1 MRRLVLS
8 ALIAGMALA
17 GFGLVAAPAQ
27 ADAKVYLKVWPAQ
40 GTLNDTINLY
50 LPTGA
55 FCPAEANR
63 VIVRMTGPLIDQ
75 APGTETEWGFNLTG
89 NTDITALDPLSIP
102 GTSIFPLLWTW
113 RDAGGNMTPNPVDFD
128 GKYRITL
135 WCLKGLDFR
144 NSLGDTIADVVINH
158 DENSFE
164 VTTPQPKGPEDAVLG
179 VDPSDTTDPSTAP
192 PTGSNSAEPTDPST
206 TDSAANSSTGP
217 GPSAGPNS
225 SAGPEPTDGGQSAGV
240 DSGSSSGTT
249 GAGQS
254 GDANAGVGGSTGA
267 QQPVSAATPEQ
278 GSSGRNWILIA
289 GAVLIAAGVAY
300 GFWGRKKS
308 PAA

>member
-17 GFGLVAAPAQ
+17 GFGLAAAPAQ

-40 GTLNDTINLY
+40 GTLSDPINLY

-63 VIVRMTGPLIDQ
+63 MIVRLTGPQIDQ
-75 APGTETEWGFNLTG
+75 TPGTETEWGFNLTG
-89 NTDITALDPLSIP
+89 NTDVMALDTKSIP
-102 GTSIFPLLWTW
+102 GTSILPLIWSW

-135 WCLKGLDFR
+135 WCLKGLDFS

-164 VTTPQPKGPEDAVLG
+164 VTTPQPKGPEDSVLG
-179 VDPSDTTDPSTAP
+179 ADPSDTTNPSTAP
-192 PTGSNSAEPTDPST
+192 STGSDSAEPTDPST
-206 TDSAANSSTGP
+206 TDSGANPSAVP
-217 GPSAGPNS
+217 GP

-240 DSGSSSGTT
+240 DSGNSSGTT

-267 QQPVSAATPEQ
+267 QQPVSAATPDQ
-278 GSSGRNWILIA
+278 GSSGRNWIVIGGL
-289 GAVLIAAGVAY
+289 VLIAAGVAY

>member
-8 ALIAGMALA
+8 ALIAGLTLA

-40 GTLNDTINLY
+40 GTLSDPINLY

-75 APGTETEWGFNLTG
+75 VPGTETEWGFNLTG
-89 NTDITALDPLSIP
+89 NTDITALDTLSIP

-179 VDPSDTTDPSTAP
+179 VDPSDMTDPSTAP
-192 PTGSNSAEPTDPST
+192 STGSNSADPTDPST
-206 TDSAANSSTGP
+206 TDSGANPSAVP
-217 GPSAGPNS
+217 GP

-254 GDANAGVGGSTGA
+254 GGANASDANAGVGGSTGA
-267 QQPVSAATPEQ
+267 QQPVSAATPDQ
-278 GSSGRNWILIA
+278 GSSGRNWILI
-289 GAVLIAAGVAY
+289 GGVVLIAAGVAY